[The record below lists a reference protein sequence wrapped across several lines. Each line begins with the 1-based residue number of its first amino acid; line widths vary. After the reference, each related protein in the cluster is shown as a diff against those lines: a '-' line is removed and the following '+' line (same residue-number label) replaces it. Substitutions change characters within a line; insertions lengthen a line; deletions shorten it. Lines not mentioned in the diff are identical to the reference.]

1 MKRKPIK
8 ILWNVIRDTHADRI
22 LYSFLIFVFAVAAI
36 IWIWEPGIK
45 TYGEALWYCYSVIST
60 AGFGDVVATLFV
72 TRLLSVLLTVYSVLV
87 IAILTGVV
95 VNFYTRMVEL
105 KNKETIAAFLDRIE
119 ILPELSEEELV
130 ELSNKVKE
138 FRKKR

>member
-22 LYSFLIFVFAVAAI
+22 LYSFLIFVLAVAAI